1 MKYLKSEKLF
11 VQVFN
16 EIKDYIV
23 KNNLGANDK
32 LPTEFELCE
41 MLGVS
46 RNIVRE
52 ALKAMELMG
61 VIKSIPGNGRIIQE
75 FNMDFIFQYIFYF
88 LVADDKNLIREI
100 LDIRKRLE
108 LSYMREAYHTLTDA
122 DIALLRDIVKT
133 MKEKWE
139 KQTFYHEEDRKFHM
153 TIFRHLNNKTLKSL
167 FEAAWH
173 VDETFETKKKAKYL
187 GRSIAKH
194 EKIVAA
200 LEARNLEEFEK
211 AMIEH
216 FESGK
221 YRFSDEFEEE

>member
-1 MKYLKSEKLF
+1 MMKYLKTEKLY

-16 EIKDYIV
+16 ELRKYIIINDL
-23 KNNLGANDK
+23 KPNDK
-32 LPTEFELCE
+32 LPTENELCE

-46 RNIVRE
+46 RNIIRE

-61 VIKSIPGNGRIIQE
+61 IIKSIPGSGSIIQE

-88 LVADDKNLIREI
+88 LVADDKNLIQEI

-122 DIALLRDIVKT
+122 DIAQLRNIVET
-133 MKEKWE
+133 MKKKWE
-139 KQTFYHEEDRKFHM
+139 KEMFYHEDDKKFHM
-153 TIFRHLNNKTLKSL
+153 TIFKHLNNKTLNAL

-173 VDETFETKKKAKYL
+173 VDETFETRKKAKYL

-194 EKIVAA
+194 ERIVEA
-200 LEARNLEEFEK
+200 LEKRDLEEFEQ
-211 AMIEH
+211 AMVAH

-221 YRFSDEFEEE
+221 YRFSDNFEE